1 MLPNLLSKVMT
12 STLSTNQDY
21 LSSASPRLEV
31 PENYN
36 DGLIF
41 RYDEVI
47 RLKIPLIAKP
57 SPRITWYLV

>member
-1 MLPNLLSKVMT
+1 MLIRIIRLLI
-12 STLSTNQDY
+12 L
-21 LSSASPRLEV
+21 ASPRLEV

-57 SPRITWYLV
+57 SPRITW

>member
-1 MLPNLLSKVMT
+1 MLHAYFLTLRNRSFALFSKT
-12 STLSTNQDY
+12 IFL
-21 LSSASPRLEV
+21 AAPRLDL

-47 RLKIPLIAKP
+47 RLKIALIAKP
-57 SPRITWYLV
+57 PPRVTW